1 MQNISSVCVY
11 CGSSNNVSDEIKEV
25 ARITGKTLAEAGIT
39 TVYGG
44 GHVGLMGTCA
54 DSALEAGGEVVGI
67 IPDHLQ
73 RHEKRHTGLT
83 ELIVTDSMHTR
94 KRLMVERS
102 DAFFVLPGGLGT
114 LDEMFEI
121 LTWRQLQLHDK
132 PVVMI
137 NWLGYWD
144 KLITAID
151 HAVDEKFVRPQH
163 REGLIIVPD
172 VPAAMAALEQAAP
185 PAFPTNVSDA

>member
-1 MQNISSVCVY
+1 MQNIKSVCVY
-11 CGSSNNVSDEIKEV
+11 CGSSNNVSDELKEV
-25 ARITGKTLAEAGIT
+25 ARITGTTLAERGIT

-44 GHVGLMGTCA
+44 GHVGLMGMTA
-54 DSALEAGGEVVGI
+54 DSALAAGGKVVGI

-73 RHEKRHTGLT
+73 RHEKRHEGLT

-132 PVVMI
+132 PVVMV
-137 NWLGYWD
+137 NWRGYWD
-144 KLITAID
+144 RLITAID
-151 HAVDEKFVRPQH
+151 HAVEEKFIRPQH
-163 REGLIIVPD
+163 RTSLIIVDD
-172 VPAAMAALEQAAP
+172 VPGAMSALESAAE